1 MSAVIERSSQERPGG
16 RRRAVVIGAGFG
28 GIALAI
34 RLQAAGFDTVL
45 VEKRDKPGGRAYVYE
60 DAGYVFDAGPTVI
73 TDPSALE
80 ELFTAAGRRMADY
93 VELLPVSPFYRL
105 CWEDGRFF
113 DYVNDQAE
121 LDRQILAFNPADVEG
136 YRRFLAYSKD
146 VFREGYEKLGTV
158 PFLNF
163 RDMIRAGPQLARL
176 QAWKSVYAKVADFI
190 QDEQLRQTFS
200 FHSLLVGGN
209 PFATSSIYA
218 LIHALERQ
226 WGVWFARGGTGALV
240 AGLVKLFTD
249 IGGRIELSAEV
260 AEIEME
266 KGRASGVRLKDGRW
280 LAADC
285 VASNADVVHTYGG
298 LMGTSGRGVSEAKRL
313 KKKRFSM
320 SLFVI
325 YFGLKTHRP
334 DIRHHTVCFG
344 ARYRELISEI
354 FNGKDLPGDFSLY
367 LHNPCVTDPSLAPD
381 GAGAFYVLSPVPHLG
396 NADIDWEKEGP
407 LYRDRI
413 LDYLEAR
420 YIPGLKADL
429 ATCRIFT
436 PADFK
441 SELNAH
447 LGSAFSLDP
456 VLTQSAWFRPHNRDD
471 VIPNLYFVGAGTH
484 PGAGV
489 PGVVGSA
496 KATAGLMIADLAD

>member
-1 MSAVIERSSQERPGG
+1 MSKTIERPEVAKDGAAK
-16 RRRAVVIGAGFG
+16 RAVVIGAGFG

-34 RLQAAGFDTVL
+34 RLQAAGIETVL
-45 VEKRDKPGGRAYVYE
+45 LERRDKPGGRAYVYE
-60 DAGYVFDAGPTVI
+60 DAGYTFDAGPTVI
-73 TDPSALE
+73 TDPTALE
-80 ELFTAAGRRMADY
+80 ELFAAAGRTMADY

-121 LDRQILAFNPADVEG
+121 LDRQILEFDPADVEG
-136 YRRFLAYSKD
+136 YRRFLAYSKE

-158 PFLNF
+158 PFLSF
-163 RDMIRAGPQLARL
+163 RDMVRAGPQLARL
-176 QAWKSVYAKVADFI
+176 QAWKSVYSKVSDFI
-190 QDEQLRQTFS
+190 QEEHLRQTFS

-218 LIHALERQ
+218 LIHALERK
-226 WGVWFARGGTGALV
+226 WGVWFPRGGTGALV
-240 AGLVKLFTD
+240 SGLVRLFTD

-260 AEIEME
+260 SEIEMSE
-266 KGRASGVRLKDGRW
+266 GRACGVRLKDGRRFG
-280 LAADC
+280 ADM
-285 VASNADVVHTYGG
+285 VASNADVVHTYGN
-298 LMGTSGRGVSEAKRL
+298 LMSGSARGEQQSKRL

-334 DIRHHTVCFG
+334 DIQHHTVCFG

-396 NADIDWEKEGP
+396 NADIDWEKDGP

-420 YIPGLKADL
+420 YIPGLRADL

-471 VIPNLYFVGAGTH
+471 KIANLYFVGAGTH

-496 KATAGLMIADLAD
+496 KATAGLMITETAR